1 MSKEIS
7 FEFALEKVQK
17 IYPGLQGIEIDS
29 KDLIFEERVKMSCFY
44 CARYNNNW
52 KCPPKIPPIDYEKM
66 LAEYEHCAMVWLKMP
81 VTQET
86 FEDVRIDSSVTLHKA
101 LLEMERL
108 VLLAGNSTCLSFI
121 GGSCKLC
128 KNGCGKE
135 RCSNP
140 YKARTPVEAIGVN
153 IVKSAQRNGLN
164 IAFPVQ
170 SEMVRISL
178 LLW

>member
-7 FEFALEKVQK
+7 FEYALEKVQK

-66 LAEYEHCAMVWLKMP
+66 LAEYEHSAMVWLKMP
-81 VTQET
+81 VTPET
-86 FEDVRIDSSVTLHKA
+86 LEDVRVESSVTLHKA

-108 VLLAGNSTCLSFI
+108 FFHKNNSTCLSFI

-128 KNGCGKE
+128 KNGCGKD

-140 YKARTPVEAIGVN
+140 YKARSPVEAIGVN
-153 IVKSAQRNGLN
+153 IIKSAQKYGVE
-164 IAFPVQ
+164 IEFPIQ
-170 SEMVRISL
+170 SDLMRIGL